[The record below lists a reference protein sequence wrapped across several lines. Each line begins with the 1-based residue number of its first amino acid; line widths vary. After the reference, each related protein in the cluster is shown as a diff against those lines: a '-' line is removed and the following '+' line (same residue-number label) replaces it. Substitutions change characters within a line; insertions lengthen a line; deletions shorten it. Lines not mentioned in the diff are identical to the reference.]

1 MLNFYTLFSFSLLLL
16 FQGCA
21 YRIITDYDNCVPQ
34 NLTFEFKDKYALYII
49 DDSNID
55 TPHGRYS
62 SMNFEKGEYY
72 ICLDKQIDSPNY
84 VCGGMHKSEYN
95 LIPLKNQPFHLTG
108 KYKYNDPNLILG
120 IAVSD
125 SHALQ
130 ADFNGTIVWISAYT
144 VADKDNQ
151 KEHTHKNIDDLFK
164 DSTFTYYGSLDDF
177 ECPLN
182 SRFTDFEFK
191 H

>member
-1 MLNFYTLFSFSLLLL
+1 MLNIYTLFSFSTLFF

-21 YRIITDYDNCVPQ
+21 YRIITDYDSCVPQ
-34 NLTFEFKDKYALYII
+34 NLTFQFKDRYALYII
-49 DDSNID
+49 DDSKVD
-55 TPHGRYS
+55 RKYS

-72 ICLDKQIDSPNY
+72 ICLDKSDSSNY
-84 VCGGMHKSEYN
+84 ICGMLRSDYN

-130 ADFNGTIVWISAYT
+130 ADFNGTLVWISIYNLANKH
-144 VADKDNQ
+144 DH
-151 KEHTHKNIDDLFK
+151 KEYTHKNIDYIFK
-164 DSTFTYYGSLDDF
+164 ESDYYRDF
-177 ECPLN
+177 ECPSD
-182 SRFTDFEFK
+182 SRFTDFEFRD
-191 H
+191 